1 MEMYKGYFAKIQR
14 SWLSSNIFLF
24 RLLIFIKKFMF
35 LKKTGILYLGCPPK
49 DPSPMVESK
58 KMDMEQRWIMLT
70 IAPEFISL
78 SDTVVSQAQINH

>member
-1 MEMYKGYFAKIQR
+1 
-14 SWLSSNIFLF
+14 
-24 RLLIFIKKFMF
+24 MF
-35 LKKTGILYLGCPPK
+35 LKKTDILYLGCPPK